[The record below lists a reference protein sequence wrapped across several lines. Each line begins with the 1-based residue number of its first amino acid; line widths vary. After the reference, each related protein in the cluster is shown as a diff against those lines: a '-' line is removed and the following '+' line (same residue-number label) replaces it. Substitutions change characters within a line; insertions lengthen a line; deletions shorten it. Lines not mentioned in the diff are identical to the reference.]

1 MSQSPETTD
10 KKEATLNYTGEKI
23 NGKPKITVFTYN
35 NKTYKE
41 HNFESVEEC
50 LNIIKRGNITW
61 INVDGLKDQTVVQRL
76 GDHFKLHSLIQE
88 DILQTEQRPKLDEDE
103 NYLFLVL
110 KMLSYDET
118 LREVVFE
125 QVSLVVTKDAVIS
138 FQDERKGDVFDG
150 VRDRIRTGKGL
161 VRGKGTDYLAYSL
174 IDAIVDHYFVVI
186 EKIGDGLEELE
197 DETVENPTVETV
209 HKIHELKK
217 QMIIVRKAVWPFRDV
232 ISHMERCG
240 NPLINEGTQLY
251 LRDVYDHLIQII
263 DTIETYRDILS
274 GMLDIYLSSI
284 SNRMNEIMKVL
295 TIVGTVFIPLTFIAG
310 LYGMNFRYMP
320 ELEQWWG
327 YPLTLLIMAATGGYM
342 IWYVRKKKWL

>member
-1 MSQSPETTD
+1 MSHSPETTD
-10 KKEATLNYTGEKI
+10 KKEASLNYTAEKI

-41 HNFESVEEC
+41 HTFESVEEC
-50 LNIIKRGNITW
+50 LNILKRGNITW
-61 INVDGLKDQTVVQRL
+61 INVDDLKNQKVIQGF
-76 GDHFKLHSLIQE
+76 GDYFKLHPLIQE
-88 DILQTEQRPKLDEDE
+88 DIIQPGQRPKLDEDE
-103 NYLFLVL
+103 NYLFFVL
-110 KMLSYDET
+110 KMLSYNET
-118 LREVVFE
+118 MREVVFE

-138 FQDERKGDVFDG
+138 VQEGQKGDVFDV
-150 VRDRIRTGKGL
+150 VRDKIRTGKGL

-174 IDAIVDHYFVVI
+174 IDALVDHYFVVL
-186 EKIGDGLEELE
+186 EKIGDGLAELE
-197 DETVENPTVETV
+197 DEAVENPTVETV

-217 QMIIVRKAVWPFRDV
+217 QMITVRKAVWPFRDV

-240 NPLINEGTQLY
+240 NPLINEETQLY
-251 LRDVYDHLIQII
+251 FRDVYDHLIQII
-263 DTIETYRDILS
+263 DTVETYRDILS

-327 YPLTLLIMAATGGYM
+327 YPLTLLIMMATGGYM